1 MLGNAQ
7 LSPILATA
15 RDILKENK
23 NQPMHIND
31 IAQKAVE
38 SARNQT
44 MTAEVFAKKLGGA
57 LAAHLNTQKPL
68 FSKPPNKQGRP
79 QRGMYRLKQKHVVAI
94 SARIIPPDVSTNFTG
109 KAGEHAVMS
118 ELLFWGYNAS
128 LMTVDEGIDI
138 VASKDNKY
146 FHVQVK
152 ASTEKSSGVF
162 GFQVKRKAFER
173 NHSAQTYYVFVMRKN
188 LSCYFA
194 VLPDSHLEGLRMT
207 NIIGGQN
214 DLSITITADEKSK
227 QFSLNGSDITLWVNN
242 FGVIR

>member
-1 MLGNAQ
+1 MLGIVQ
-7 LSPILATA
+7 LSPILTTA
-15 RDILKENK
+15 RDILKEHNNK
-23 NQPMHIND
+23 AMHVNE
-31 IAQKAVE
+31 IADVAVK
-38 SARNQT
+38 SARNQS
-44 MTAEVFAKKLGGA
+44 MTADDFATKLSGA
-57 LAAHLNTQKPL
+57 LSGHLNTQTPIFTKPL
-68 FSKPPNKQGRP
+68 NKQGRP
-79 QRGMYRLKQKHVVAI
+79 QKGMYRLKQKRVAAI
-94 SARIIPPDVSTNFTG
+94 STRIIPPDVSNNFTG

-152 ASTEKSSGVF
+152 ASAERGNGVF
-162 GFQVKRKAFER
+162 GFQVKRKAFEL

-194 VLPDSHLEGLRMT
+194 VLPSSHLENLRMT

-214 DLSITITADEKSK
+214 DLSITITADEKGK
-227 QFSLNGSDITLWVNN
+227 QFSLNGSDISGWVNN